1 AITANNATGG
11 TFDAGNYTISYVD
24 GNLAVTPAALTVT
37 ANDVSKVYGQTP
49 TLTGFTSI
57 GLQNGET
64 IGSVTESSA
73 GASAT
78 ANVAGGPYAIGAS
91 NATGGTFDA
100 GNYTIS
106 YVDGNLVVTP
116 AALTVTASDVSKV
129 YGQTPTLTGFT
140 SIGLQNGETIGSVTE
155 SSAGASA
162 TANVAGGP
170 YAITANN
177 ATGGTFDAG
186 NYTISYVDGNLA
198 VTPAALTVTA
208 SDVSKVY
215 GQTPT
220 LTGFTSIG
228 LQNGETIGSVTESS
242 AGASATANVAG
253 GPYAIGA

>member
-100 GNYTIS
+100 GNYTSS

-116 AALTVTASDVSKV
+116 A
-129 YGQTPTLTGFT
+129 TLTGFT
-140 SIGLQNGETIGSVTE
+140 SIDLQNGETIGSVTE

-162 TANVAGGP
+162 TA
-170 YAITANN
+170 
-177 ATGGTFDAG
+177 
-186 NYTISYVDGNLA
+186 S
-198 VTPAALTVTA
+198 
-208 SDVSKVY
+208 
-215 GQTPT
+215 
-220 LTGFTSIG
+220 
-228 LQNGETIGSVTESS
+228 
-242 AGASATANVAG
+242 VAG
-253 GPYAIGA
+253 GPYAIGASNATGGTFDASNYTVSYVDGSLVVTPVTLTYTADAAGRTYGAADPTFSGTLTGF